1 MKSESVIGKIN
12 RFGCEFTVIK
22 DVEKDSCYVQDCY
35 GNEFKLS
42 KSIENADEAIL
53 ENAKKLL
60 KAVGM

>member
-1 MKSESVIGKIN
+1 MNSESIVGKIK

-22 DVEKDSCYVQDCY
+22 DVEKGSCYVQDCH

-42 KSIENADEAIL
+42 KTDGKADEAIL

-60 KAVGM
+60 KSAGM

>member
-22 DVEKDSCYVQDCY
+22 DEEKDSCYVQDCH

-42 KSIENADEAIL
+42 KKAGEANEDIL